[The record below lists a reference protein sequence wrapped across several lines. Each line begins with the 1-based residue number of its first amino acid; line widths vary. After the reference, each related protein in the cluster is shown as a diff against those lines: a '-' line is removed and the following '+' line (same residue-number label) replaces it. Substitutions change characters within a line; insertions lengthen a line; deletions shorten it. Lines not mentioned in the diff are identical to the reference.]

1 MTDEVRL
8 TVVLATRNEH
18 KVAEIVDAFALP
30 GITFESLAGRDG
42 VPEVV
47 EDGDTLEANARK
59 KAREVCDATGMP
71 ALADDSGLLVDALGG
86 APGVHSARFAGEGG
100 DDAANRALLLERLAG
115 VPDEERTA
123 HFACVL
129 ALCVPT
135 GEECIIHGECHG
147 RILHAER
154 GDGGFGYDALFL
166 AQGQRRTFAEIPLGE
181 KAELSHRGRALAQA
195 RRPMGRMLREW
206 AVRWGGA

>member
-1 MTDEVRL
+1 MTEEVRL
-8 TVVLATRNEH
+8 TVVLATRNRH

-30 GITFESLAGRDG
+30 GVTFAGVDAFDG

-59 KAREVCDATGMP
+59 KAREVCAATGKP
-71 ALADDSGLLVDALGG
+71 ALADDSGLLVDALDG
-86 APGVHSARFAGEGG
+86 APGVHSARFAGADG

-115 VPDEERTA
+115 VPDAKRTA

-135 GEECIIHGECHG
+135 GEECIIQGECHG
-147 RILHAER
+147 LILHEER
-154 GDGGFGYDALFL
+154 GSGGFGYDALFRPH
-166 AQGQRRTFAEIPLGE
+166 GHERTFAEIPMGE

-195 RRPMGRMLREW
+195 KRPMGRLLREW
-206 AVRWGGA
+206 AVRWG

>member
-1 MTDEVRL
+1 VTDEVRL
-8 TVVLATRNEH
+8 TVVLATRNAH

-30 GITFESLAGRDG
+30 GVTFVG
-42 VPEVV
+42 VAECGDVPDVV

-59 KAREVCDATGMP
+59 KAREVCAATGKP
-71 ALADDSGLLVDALGG
+71 ALADDSGLLVHTLEG
-86 APGVHSARFAGEGG
+86 APGVHSARFAGDAC
-100 DDAANRALLLERLAG
+100 DDAANRRLLREKLAG
-115 VPDEERTA
+115 VPEAERKA

-135 GEECIIHGECHG
+135 GEECILYGECHG
-147 RILHAER
+147 RILDEER

-166 AQGQRRTFAEIPLGE
+166 PDGHQRTFAEIPMAE
-181 KAELSHRGRALAQA
+181 KAGLSHRGRALSAA
-195 RRPMGRMLREW
+195 RRPMGRLLREW